1 MQQKF
6 TMPYGLQS
14 PPIKEVLQWKMRTL
28 FQKKRAAVAD
38 DDFVLSVHTLRAED
52 LRRDEDFI
60 VWLGH
65 ATFLIQ
71 LDGIRILTDPVFG
84 KVPMTPRLVPAPI
97 DPAELEVDVILISHG
112 HYDHLDLSS
121 LSRLDVYD
129 KQTPLIVPLGLASYL
144 KKGANVTELGWED
157 SIVVDS
163 LDITVLPASHWHRR
177 GVRDFNR
184 ALWCSFAIE
193 GNGRTIYFAGDSAL
207 DGHFEEIARRYPAV
221 DIALMPI
228 GAYDPPE
235 VMRTN
240 HMNPQ
245 EAVQAAETLGARMM
259 IPYHYGTFKLSD
271 EPIGEPHSWITRL
284 AGEREMDIRVVEVG
298 EVVDI
303 PNGTDREG

>member
-1 MQQKF
+1 MNK
-6 TMPYGLQS
+6 TIKKYLMPYGLQS
-14 PPIKEVLQWKMRTL
+14 PPMKEVFRWKMRTL

-38 DDFVLSVHTLRAED
+38 DDFVLATYPLSAEI
-52 LRRDEDFI
+52 LRRDDDFI

-71 LDGIRILTDPVFG
+71 IDGLRILTDPVLG
-84 KVPMTPRLVPAPI
+84 KIPMTPRLAPLPI
-97 DPAELEVDVILISHG
+97 DPAKLEVDVILISHG
-112 HYDHLDLSS
+112 HFDHLDLPS
-121 LSRLDVYD
+121 LSMLDVYG
-129 KQTPLIVPLGLASYL
+129 KQTRLIVPLGLASYL
-144 KKGANVTELGWED
+144 KKGANVTELGWDE
-157 SIVVDS
+157 SIEVDS
-163 LDITVLPASHWHRR
+163 LRITALPASHWHRR

-207 DGHFEEIARRYPAV
+207 DGHFEEIARRYPAM

-240 HMNPQ
+240 HMNPE
-245 EAVQAAETLGARMM
+245 EAVQAAEILGAGMM

-271 EPIGEPHSWITRL
+271 EPIGEPHSWIARL
-284 AGEREMDIRVVEVG
+284 AGERAMDIRVVDVG
-298 EVVDI
+298 EVVVV
-303 PNGTDREG
+303 G

>member
-1 MQQKF
+1 VRQTQYR
-6 TMPYGLQS
+6 MPYGLQS
-14 PPIKEVLQWKMRTL
+14 PPMKEVFRWKMRTL
-28 FQKKRAAVAD
+28 FQKKRATVAD
-38 DDFVLSVHTLRAED
+38 DDFVLKVHPLRVED

-71 LDGIRILTDPVFG
+71 MDGVRILTDPVFE
-84 KVPMTPRLVPAPI
+84 KIPMTPRLAPFPI
-97 DPAELEVDVILISHG
+97 DPARLEVDLILISHG
-112 HYDHLDLSS
+112 HFDHLDLPS
-121 LSRLDVYD
+121 LSMLDVYG
-129 KQTPLIVPLGLASYL
+129 KQTRLIVPLGLSSYL
-144 KKGANVTELGWED
+144 KKGANVTELGWDE
-157 SIVVDS
+157 SIDVDS
-163 LDITVLPASHWHRR
+163 LRITALPASHWHRR

-207 DGHFEEIARRYPAV
+207 DGHFDAIARRYPAM

-245 EAVQAAETLGARMM
+245 EAVQAAEVLGAGMM

-298 EVVDI
+298 EVMVFS
-303 PNGTDREG
+303 